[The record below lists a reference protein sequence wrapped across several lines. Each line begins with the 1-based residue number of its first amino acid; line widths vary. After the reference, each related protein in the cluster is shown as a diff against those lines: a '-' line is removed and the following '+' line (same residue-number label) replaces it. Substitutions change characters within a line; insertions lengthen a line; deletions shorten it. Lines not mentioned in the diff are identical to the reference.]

1 MSLEQFSQLQQLV
14 KESADLIIRLKFENN
29 TLREKN
35 EKLQTEVKNGL
46 NKSVQKLKRLEAENS
61 LLKEQQEKVTSRL
74 IHLRN
79 KVKSLTVGV
88 ES

>member
-1 MSLEQFSQLQQLV
+1 MILEQFSQLQQLV

-29 TLREKN
+29 RLREKN
-35 EKLQTEVKNGL
+35 EKLQKEVQNGV
-46 NKSVQKLKRLEAENS
+46 NKSVQKLKRLEAQNS
-61 LLKEQQEKVTSRL
+61 LLRQKQEKVTSRL

>member
-1 MSLEQFSQLQQLV
+1 MSLEQFNRLQQLV

-29 TLREKN
+29 ALREKC
-35 EKLQTEVKNGL
+35 EKLQEEVKNGS
-46 NKSVQKLKRLEAENS
+46 NKSVQKLKRLETENS
-61 LLKEQQEKVTSRL
+61 LLKQRQEKVTSRL
-74 IHLRN
+74 MHLRN

>member
-1 MSLEQFSQLQQLV
+1 MSLEQFSHLQQLV

-29 TLREKN
+29 ALREKN
-35 EKLQTEVKNGL
+35 EKLQKEVQNGV
-46 NKSVQKLKRLEAENS
+46 NKSVQKLKRLEAQNS
-61 LLKEQQEKVTSRL
+61 LLRQKQEKVTSRL

-79 KVKSLTVGV
+79 KVKGLTVGI